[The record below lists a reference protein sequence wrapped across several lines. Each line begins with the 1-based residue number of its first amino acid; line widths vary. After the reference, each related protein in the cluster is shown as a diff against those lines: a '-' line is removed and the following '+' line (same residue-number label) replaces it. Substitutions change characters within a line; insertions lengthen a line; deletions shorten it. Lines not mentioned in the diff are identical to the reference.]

1 MINNMKTILLI
12 GLGRFGRH
20 IAIHL
25 NQLGHQVMAVD
36 CNENRVEA
44 ALPHVT
50 TAQIGDATKFEFV
63 SSLGVRNFDLCIV
76 TIGND
81 FQSSL
86 EATSMLKDL
95 GAKMVVSRAARD
107 VHAKFLL
114 RNGADEV
121 VYPEKQLAKWTA
133 IRYTAD
139 HILDYIE
146 LDGNNAIFEVTVP
159 QEWIGKTIGQ
169 LDIRKKYKINIM
181 GIKDNGKLNLDIS
194 PDNCFEAGN
203 TILVFGNYKAIQK
216 FFHI

>member
-1 MINNMKTILLI
+1 MKIKNEIDIFDSDGKTKDEKII
-12 GLGRFGRH
+12 AEEMKKFLGKR
-20 IAIHL
+20 
-25 NQLGHQVMAVD
+25 
-36 CNENRVEA
+36 A
-44 ALPHVT
+44 AFYKMCIRDR
-50 TAQIGDATKFEFV
+50 IGDATKFEFV

-133 IRYTAD
+133 IRYTC
-139 HILDYIE
+139 LLYTSRC
-146 LDGNNAIFEVTVP
+146 V
-159 QEWIGKTIGQ
+159 
-169 LDIRKKYKINIM
+169 
-181 GIKDNGKLNLDIS
+181 
-194 PDNCFEAGN
+194 
-203 TILVFGNYKAIQK
+203 
-216 FFHI
+216 